1 MKTEFKTKLLQQ
13 ILNNKKDDKGFT
25 LIELLVVI
33 IIIGILAAI
42 ALPSFLSQSN
52 KAKQSEAKTYTGA
65 LNKGQQAYYTEKG
78 RFGAFDFLN
87 VGVKQTTTN
96 YAYSTSASTY
106 DNINATNNFAINT
119 AIAQNVA
126 LRGYVG
132 RVQLNTVT
140 STSDVT
146 SFSSLC
152 EANIAGSTAPT
163 IPTLGNNTTGP
174 VCGTNTEPVGI

>member
-13 ILNNKKDDKGFT
+13 ILNHKKNEDGFT

-126 LRGYVG
+126 LRGYIG

-140 STSDVT
+140 STSDIT
-146 SFSSLC
+146 GFATLC
-152 EANIAGSTAPT
+152 EANIAGSTAPS
-163 IPTLGNNTTGP
+163 PPNVGNPNTGP
-174 VCGTNTEPVGI
+174 DCTGNTILVGI